1 MAASVLGQSRDYVFA
16 SDICDRQ
23 RLELPFAQPKSS
35 KMLVQSLTTFAT
47 PAPSDVPEL
56 RSNTALLMS
65 FEGSI
70 ADGHGAVSAAT
81 RFSLMRLFRALGGA
95 VAVFSEHDPEWLSRT
110 LGLQDIPL
118 IYTKASS
125 QNLASQLDDLLQ
137 SPPFAGRRPV
147 LCGASAAAPA
157 LREGVLHRGGVFADQ
172 AAVRS
177 ALGDWLE
184 GLAPMPVHQ
193 RAHA

>member
-1 MAASVLGQSRDYVFA
+1 VLGQSSDYVFA
-16 SDICDRQ
+16 SGICDHQ

-35 KMLVQSLTTFAT
+35 EMLVQSLTTFAT

-56 RSNTALLMS
+56 RSKTALLMS
-65 FEGSI
+65 FEGSLS
-70 ADGHGAVSAAT
+70 DGHGAVSAAT

-95 VAVFSEHDPEWLSRT
+95 VAVFSERDPEWLSRA

-118 IYTKASS
+118 VNAKASPPD
-125 QNLASQLDDLLQ
+125 LASQLDDVLQ
-137 SPPFAGRRPV
+137 SPPFAGRRLV

-157 LREGVLHRGGVFADQ
+157 LRERVLHRGGIFADQ

-177 ALGDWLE
+177 ALGEWLE